1 MKQKTLIR
9 HFYKGF
15 SGYKPRRN
23 VDSPAQN
30 LFYLVIREV
39 TCSFLKFSTD
49 QLLVFNL
56 SKTQVNL
63 SRGIQ
68 FLPCL

>member
-15 SGYKPRRN
+15 SRYKPRRN

-30 LFYLVIREV
+30 LFYLVIRGGHVLFFKVFHRPV
-39 TCSFLKFSTD
+39 TG
-49 QLLVFNL
+49 V
-56 SKTQVNL
+56 
-63 SRGIQ
+63 
-68 FLPCL
+68 

>member
-1 MKQKTLIR
+1 MKKKKQTKTLIQ

-30 LFYLVIREV
+30 LFYLVIRGGHVLFFKVFHRPV
-39 TCSFLKFSTD
+39 TG
-49 QLLVFNL
+49 V
-56 SKTQVNL
+56 
-63 SRGIQ
+63 
-68 FLPCL
+68 